1 VRCLSDELRRHRYA
15 CHASVAVALAVLLV
29 GLNVPLLH
37 SPHFWDSLTFVA
49 GAHYI
54 LANEFSPILPPTED
68 YGHPVLLL
76 EAVALAWRVFGESLY
91 VAHALMLVF
100 AFVALYATYLLG
112 AHLYGWQT
120 GAVAALL
127 LMLYPL
133 FRTQSSL
140 VLLDMPVAAFT
151 ALAALF
157 LVRNNVLGFALTASA
172 MVLTKASGIVLVPA
186 ALVYVLLT
194 YRKHRSW
201 CWLTTWVV
209 ACLVVVAVLASWFVF
224 HGRVTG
230 WISAE
235 DNLGWL
241 DLPEGM
247 GLGRMLT
254 SYLPR
259 MLFGQGGVLGS
270 FVYLA
275 LGYFVAR
282 FFVGLVTLCILL
294 YSVTSLGSRS
304 PTGVRVDRGSLARM
318 FEPQRLAPA
327 WGGWENIALLAGPIV
342 LQLGAMSLTVSMHR
356 YLLPEYTLFFVAG
369 AKAFTSLL
377 RRTSLIV
384 TLAGVTVVFLLSW
397 ADPRAGGGMLVS
409 PSTATYLDFVEV
421 DRAASAFLQEH
432 YADARILAD
441 WPQYMELAMP
451 EQGYVRK
458 PLRLVVPVGT
468 LPRQAARVTA
478 LGQQLITNP
487 VTLTTHDFDVVYYS
501 ARAYPPQEQLR
512 AVIERLQL
520 TVVAEFSRNADY
532 VAIYAPAKQ
541 YDARNTWGSRD
552 ASQ

>member
-1 VRCLSDELRRHRYA
+1 
-15 CHASVAVALAVLLV
+15 
-29 GLNVPLLH
+29 
-37 SPHFWDSLTFVA
+37 
-49 GAHYI
+49 
-54 LANEFSPILPPTED
+54 
-68 YGHPVLLL
+68 
-76 EAVALAWRVFGESLY
+76 
-91 VAHALMLVF
+91 
-100 AFVALYATYLLG
+100 
-112 AHLYGWQT
+112 
-120 GAVAALL
+120 
-127 LMLYPL
+127 
-133 FRTQSSL
+133 
-140 VLLDMPVAAFT
+140 
-151 ALAALF
+151 
-157 LVRNNVLGFALTASA
+157 
-172 MVLTKASGIVLVPA
+172 VLVPA

-294 YSVTSLGSRS
+294 YSVVPLGSRS

-318 FEPQRLAPA
+318 FESQQIAAA

-458 PLRLVVPVGT
+458 PLQVVVPVGT

-487 VTLTTHDFDVVYYS
+487 VTLTTDDFDVVYYS

-520 TVVAEFSRNADY
+520 TIVAEFSRNADY
-532 VAIYAPAKQ
+532 VAIYAPAK
-541 YDARNTWGSRD
+541 
-552 ASQ
+552 